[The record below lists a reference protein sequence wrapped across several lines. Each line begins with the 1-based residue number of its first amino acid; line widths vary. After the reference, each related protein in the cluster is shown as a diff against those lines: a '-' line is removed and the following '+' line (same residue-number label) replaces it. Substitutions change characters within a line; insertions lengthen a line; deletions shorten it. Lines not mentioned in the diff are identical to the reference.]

1 MVNCLGLFLAF
12 LGSDV
17 SSEISLFWNLW
28 YRFGQ
33 LGQNCSSSKCAC
45 VNRGIRKWVL
55 YRGSYKL
62 YRIVPFYRFFV
73 ISFDAFLDAV
83 TGIVSQNR
91 SELVDNFGTIVR
103 RYEGLS

>member
-1 MVNCLGLFLAF
+1 M
-12 LGSDV
+12 SD
-17 SSEISLFWNLW
+17 E
-28 YRFGQ
+28 
-33 LGQNCSSSKCAC
+33 
-45 VNRGIRKWVL
+45 
-55 YRGSYKL
+55 
-62 YRIVPFYRFFV
+62 IVPFYRFFV